1 MQGRDRGKRLGVAE
15 DGSRLTSGMG
25 SAILF
30 KTPYFQL
37 FAATVPN
44 RSPKRNIAIMLAG
57 GVIENG

>member
-1 MQGRDRGKRLGVAE
+1 VAE
-15 DGSRLTSGMG
+15 GDSRLTSGMG